1 MVETAGV
8 SPSGPRARGRDP
20 NSSGSQ
26 SALRP
31 AHPEE
36 AGRLNR
42 VDCTTR
48 VVDSCRTIRPV
59 TVPNGAYWVLP
70 NQSEADMPLK
80 ARGLVLTKSQAA
92 CLIAL
97 RNGKVSKSEIA
108 IRAKL
113 DLIKTATALG
123 TLARLGLAKQDEAK
137 RWHTTRGGK
146 IWRFKTV
153 PDRLGQNSG
162 GPGSGG
168 RRLLKL
174 LDRPMRGNEIV
185 EKLGVS
191 QQRVRQLVI
200 KLHAQGRVTFGD
212 PKSPFWIIRRADDIT
227 PLLSR
232 DEEHIL
238 SAIPREYVTNV
249 TKIRLAARMPENKV
263 QKILKGLI
271 ASRFVEEFEGL
282 QGSQVY
288 RLTEAGKNHPQRDQ
302 SARRAAVPRLP
313 VESDRVRKVLST
325 ILDSGALRIRDV
337 TDVLR
342 IPRASINALMQYLK
356 RKRLVKKTGPEF
368 DAPYSLTDEGRA
380 ALAEM
385 TRRLAA

>member
-1 MVETAGV
+1 M
-8 SPSGPRARGRDP
+8 PFKGR
-20 NSSGSQ
+20 S
-26 SALRP
+26 
-31 AHPEE
+31 
-36 AGRLNR
+36 
-42 VDCTTR
+42 
-48 VVDSCRTIRPV
+48 
-59 TVPNGAYWVLP
+59 
-70 NQSEADMPLK
+70 
-80 ARGLVLTKSQAA
+80 LVLTKSQAA

-97 RNGKVSKSEIA
+97 RNGKVSKPEIA
-108 IRAKL
+108 IQAKL
-113 DLIKTATALG
+113 DLIRTATALG
-123 TLARLGLAKQDEAK
+123 TLARLGLAKQDQAK
-137 RWHTTRGGK
+137 RWHTTARGK
-146 IWRFKTV
+146 TCRFKTV
-153 PDRLGQNSG
+153 LDRLRRNSRIP
-162 GPGSGG
+162 GPGG

-191 QQRVRQLVI
+191 HQRVRQLVI

-212 PKSPFWIIRRADDIT
+212 PENPFWIIRRADDRT

-232 DEEHIL
+232 DEEHVL

-263 QKILKGLI
+263 QKILERLI
-271 ASRFVEEFEGL
+271 ASRFVDEFEGL
-282 QGSQVY
+282 QGNRVY
-288 RLTEAGKNHPQRDQ
+288 RLTEAGKNHPQRDE

-342 IPRASINALMQYLK
+342 IPRESINALMQYLK
-356 RKRLVKKTGPEF
+356 RKHLVKKTGPGF

-385 TRRLAA
+385 ARRLAA

>member
-1 MVETAGV
+1 
-8 SPSGPRARGRDP
+8 
-20 NSSGSQ
+20 
-26 SALRP
+26 
-31 AHPEE
+31 
-36 AGRLNR
+36 
-42 VDCTTR
+42 
-48 VVDSCRTIRPV
+48 
-59 TVPNGAYWVLP
+59 
-70 NQSEADMPLK
+70 MPLK

-108 IRAKL
+108 IQAKL
-113 DLIKTATALG
+113 DLIKTAAALG

-137 RWHTTRGGK
+137 RWHTTRRGK

-200 KLHAQGRVTFGD
+200 KLHAQGHVTFGD

-282 QGSQVY
+282 QGNQVY

-313 VESDRVRKVLST
+313 VKSDRVRKVLST

-342 IPRASINALMQYLK
+342 IPRESINALMQYLK
-356 RKRLVKKTGPEF
+356 RKRLVKKTGSEF

>member
-1 MVETAGV
+1 MAHTGFYRIKE
-8 SPSGPRARGRDP
+8 AR
-20 NSSGSQ
+20 
-26 SALRP
+26 
-31 AHPEE
+31 
-36 AGRLNR
+36 
-42 VDCTTR
+42 
-48 VVDSCRTIRPV
+48 
-59 TVPNGAYWVLP
+59 
-70 NQSEADMPLK
+70 MPLK
-80 ARGLVLTKSQAA
+80 SRSLALTKSQAA

-97 RNGKVSKSEIA
+97 RNSKVSKPEIA
-108 IRAKL
+108 IQAKL

-123 TLARLGLAKQDEAK
+123 TLSQLGLAKQDRAK
-137 RWHTTRGGK
+137 RWHTTTRGRAC
-146 IWRFKTV
+146 RFKTI
-153 PDRLGQNSG
+153 PDRLRRNSG
-162 GPGSGG
+162 VLGSGG

-191 QQRVRQLVI
+191 HQRVRQLVI
-200 KLHAQGRVTFGD
+200 KLHAQGCVTFGD
-212 PKSPFWIIRRADDIT
+212 PENPFWIIRRTDDKT

-232 DEEHIL
+232 DEEHVL
-238 SAIPREYVTNV
+238 STIPREYVTNV
-249 TKIRLAARMPENKV
+249 IKIRLAAHLPENRV
-263 QKILKGLI
+263 QKILEGLT

-282 QGSQVY
+282 QGNRVY
-288 RLTEAGKNHPQRDQ
+288 RLTEAGKNHPQRNQ

-342 IPRASINALMQYLK
+342 IPRQSINALMQYLK
-356 RKRLVKKTGPEF
+356 RKHLVKKTGTEF